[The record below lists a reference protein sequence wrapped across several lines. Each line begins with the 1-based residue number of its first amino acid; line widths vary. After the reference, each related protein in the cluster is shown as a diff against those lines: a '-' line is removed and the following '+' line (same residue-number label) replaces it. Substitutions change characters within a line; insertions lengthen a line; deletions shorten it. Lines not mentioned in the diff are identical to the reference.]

1 MSQAKVDRY
10 KKEKAN
16 RKQIMK
22 KEKMQNTVRKVLV
35 AAVGLLLVCWIG
47 YSAVD
52 MYESRKPTPS
62 VQINYQAFDDFA
74 QELTEAAAEASAEE
88 AQ

>member
-1 MSQAKVDRY
+1 MSQAKVDQY

-22 KEKMQNTVRKVLV
+22 KEKMQNIVRKILV
-35 AAVGLLLVCWIG
+35 AVVGLLLVCWIG

-52 MYESRKPTPS
+52 MFESRKPTPS

-74 QELTEAAAEASAEE
+74 QELTEASAAGAPAE
-88 AQ
+88 